1 MEIQKL
7 APVDVNSRPDFKY
20 ILDLIPVGSRV
31 LDLGCGNGDLMYLL
45 KNKGVRCQGIEKNGD
60 SIYKCIRKGLTVHH
74 GDIDDAL
81 SHHLDKSFDYLIM
94 NQSIQET
101 KNPGDII
108 VQTLRIGKKVI
119 IVFPN
124 FSYWEIR
131 WKILLNGQIP
141 KTKLL
146 PYKWHNTPNLHYV
159 SIIDFKQFL
168 KNRDILVEDS
178 AFFTNKNRV
187 YFEPEFFAELALF
200 IVKENIVINYEI

>member
-1 MEIQKL
+1 MENHKITSID
-7 APVDVNSRPDFKY
+7 VDSRPDFKY
-20 ILDLIPVGSRV
+20 ILDLIPAGSRV

-45 KNKGVRCQGIEKNGD
+45 KNKGVKCQGIEKNGD
-60 SIYKCIRKGLTVHH
+60 SIYKCIKRGLTVHH

-81 SHHLDKSFDYLIM
+81 SHHLDKSFDYIIM

-101 KNPGDII
+101 KNPGEII

-146 PYKWHNTPNLHYV
+146 PYKWYNTPNLHYV
-159 SIIDFKQFL
+159 SILDFKQFL
-168 KNRDILVEDS
+168 KSKNILVEES
-178 AFFTNKNRV
+178 AFFTNKNRIWI
-187 YFEPEFFAELALF
+187 EPEFFAELALF
-200 IVKENIVINYEI
+200 IIKENNLINYEI